1 MEKDKVSLYLTT
13 NMKYFPGDKM
23 TLIREKLEQL
33 DDERY
38 LTVSSIEL
46 KDPTTMLLVSLFLG
60 SLGVDRFMMGDIGI
74 GILKLFTLGLCGIL
88 TIIDWFT
95 VMKRTKESNY
105 QRLMMAI

>member
-46 KDPTTMLLVSLFLG
+46 KDPTTMLLVSILPWRLRCRSIYDG
-60 SLGVDRFMMGDIGI
+60 RYRYRYLETVHIGI
-74 GILKLFTLGLCGIL
+74 VWDPDGSSTGL
-88 TIIDWFT
+88 
-95 VMKRTKESNY
+95 RS
-105 QRLMMAI
+105 

>member
-1 MEKDKVSLYLTT
+1 MEKDKVSLYLTN

-60 SLGVDRFMMGDIGI
+60 GLGVDRFMMGDIGI